1 MIMTNQKNGY
11 MFTIDRHR
19 LPNTNKKVS
28 KVRNVNNLIK
38 LNQEIKK
45 LYTYFFLLGCI
56 GAAATVILII
66 SIAKMF

>member
-1 MIMTNQKNGY
+1 MTNQKNGY
-11 MFTIDRHR
+11 IFTTDRHR
-19 LPNTNKKVS
+19 LPNTNNKVS

-45 LYTYFFLLGCI
+45 LYAYFFLLGCI

>member
-1 MIMTNQKNGY
+1 
-11 MFTIDRHR
+11 MFTTDRHR

-45 LYTYFFLLGCI
+45 LYAYFFLLGCI

>member
-1 MIMTNQKNGY
+1 MTNQKNGY
-11 MFTIDRHR
+11 MFTTDRHR
-19 LPNTNKKVS
+19 LPNTGKKTS
-28 KVRNVNNLIK
+28 KARNVNNLIR

-45 LYTYFFLLGCI
+45 LYAYFFLLGCI

>member
-1 MIMTNQKNGY
+1 MDICSQQ
-11 MFTIDRHR
+11 IDIDYQIQI
-19 LPNTNKKVS
+19 
-28 KVRNVNNLIK
+28 RNVNNLIK

>member
-1 MIMTNQKNGY
+1 MTNQKNGY
-11 MFTIDRHR
+11 MFTTDRHR

-28 KVRNVNNLIK
+28 KNNLIR

-45 LYTYFFLLGCI
+45 LYAYVFLLGCI

>member
-1 MIMTNQKNGY
+1 MTNQKSGY
-11 MFTIDRHR
+11 MFITEKHR
-19 LPNTNKKVS
+19 LPNTGKKTS